1 MLVAIAMT
9 LFVALPWHYATWR
22 PASMP
27 LSWVQ
32 PAFAAGKLTL
42 IFVAMTLGLGNLP
55 AGRRAQ
61 RIGAELITRA
71 AGLRLAAWRPSS
83 DVRLHLPRMPS
94 TRAARPGLP

>member
-1 MLVAIAMT
+1 MSLAVALLFAGLEGGLKSVARLRWVAAGLSRDQVMLVAIAMT

-42 IFVAMTLGLGNLP
+42 IFVAMTLGWGICLL
-55 AGRRAQ
+55 AG
-61 RIGAELITRA
+61 
-71 AGLRLAAWRPSS
+71 
-83 DVRLHLPRMPS
+83 
-94 TRAARPGLP
+94 ARNASARS